1 MAFSAVAR
9 QAGQAW
15 RAPADAWGKAVW
27 NRQPLSRLEGHSAL
41 RTVQKSVREEPSR
54 CDGREDG
61 MAMDRGWASLSLA
74 KAGLTSA
81 MDPRTD
87 CRRPGSPS
95 PA

>member
-1 MAFSAVAR
+1 MAFSAAAR

-54 CDGREDG
+54 A
-61 MAMDRGWASLSLA
+61 MAGKTAWRWTGAGPAFPWRRLA
-74 KAGLTSA
+74 
-81 MDPRTD
+81 
-87 CRRPGSPS
+87 
-95 PA
+95 